1 MTEESLAPPYDVLHR
16 KPRAGRYG
24 FAKAARA

>member
-1 MTEESLAPPYDVLHR
+1 MTEESLAPDDVLCR
-16 KPRAGRYG
+16 KPTDARYG

>member
-1 MTEESLAPPYDVLHR
+1 MTEESSAPDDVLHR
-16 KPRAGRYG
+16 KPRDARYG